1 MKWRTSKQ
9 LPEINQIIICYTT
22 DKMYIAEYIGDVIG
36 GGHEPYPH
44 MLISGNTLATF
55 DAITAYYWI
64 PLKEFKEELEE
75 GK

>member
-9 LPEINQIIICYTT
+9 LP
-22 DKMYIAEYIGDVIG
+22 
-36 GGHEPYPH
+36 PH